1 MPGPVDLRDFVTG
14 FVAEAEE
21 HLALAK
27 AHLLAIERGLRGK
40 KHHPAAVRE
49 LFRSLHTI
57 KGLAAMVGVEPIVDV
72 AHGMETV
79 LRHANDAGGRL
90 PERALEPLLAGLA
103 AIDRRVRALGEG
115 GAVEAA
121 PPALLAR
128 LQELEPAERRAP
140 PLAFG
145 VPAELAAKLTAA

>member
-27 AHLLAIERGLRGK
+27 AHLLAIERGFRGK

-57 KGLAAMVGVEPIVDV
+57 KGLAAMVGVEPVVEI
-72 AHGMETV
+72 AHRMETI
-79 LRHANDAGGRL
+79 LRGANDEGGRL
-90 PERALEPLLAGLA
+90 PERALQPLLEGVTQ
-103 AIDRRVRALGEG
+103 IERRVRALADGH
-115 GAVEAA
+115 VVDAA
-121 PPALLAR
+121 PAGLL
-128 LQELEPAERRAP
+128 
-140 PLAFG
+140 
-145 VPAELAAKLTAA
+145 